1 MKSRLLSLST
11 LLAACAVSVAPA
23 ALAQE
28 KVLRIAMTAS
38 DIPTTSGMPNNGFE
52 GMRFLGFPIFQGL
65 IGFDLTT
72 TGPVKLLPHLAEK
85 WEQAADDKKTWIFHL
100 RKGVKFHDGTDF
112 NADAVV
118 WNLDRFFNKDSPQ
131 FEPQAAGISRARLPL
146 LASWKKVDDYTV
158 QMTTTVVASF
168 FQWMVPY
175 VLFTSPASFEKGGKD
190 WGKAAAMGP
199 AGTGPFKISGV
210 APRQSVT
217 LTRNDAYWD
226 TARKAKVDKVILMPI
241 PEANTRLAALRS
253 GQVDWVEVPPP
264 DGIPSLKQAGFVIST
279 GSYPHVWPWLLNMAA
294 KDSPVKDVRVRQ
306 ALNYCIDR
314 GAIVSLLNG
323 TAEPSVG
330 WLKPNDPAFGN
341 PEHRYSFDPAKGKK
355 LLAEAGYDAKKPLS
369 FKVMIS
375 TSGSGQMLPLPMNE
389 ALQENLKQACNVD
402 VKVEPVEW
410 QTLLNVLRST
420 PDAPQLNGAM
430 ALNVSS
436 PSSDAGA
443 MFRYFAKVNFTPNG
457 FNFEQWVDDQFEE
470 LFGKLAEFD
479 RRGGNPEVLRRRA
492 SAAGRQS
499 AVALH
504 RARPEP
510 PRLQQEG
517 EGVRVAAVVVRRPD
531 PGQPRLGATWP
542 APVREPASPGRTPS
556 SAAGP

>member
-1 MKSRLLSLST
+1 MKSRLLRLSA
-11 LLAACAVSVAPA
+11 LLAACAVSAAPA
-23 ALAQE
+23 FAQE

-72 TGPVKLLPHLAEK
+72 TGPVKLVPHLAEK
-85 WEQAADDKKTWIFHL
+85 WEQAADDKKVWIFHL

-118 WNLDRFFNKDSPQ
+118 WNLDRYFNKDAPQ
-131 FEPQAAGISRARLPL
+131 FEPPAAGITRARLPL
-146 LASWKKVDDYTV
+146 LVSWKKIDDHTV
-158 QMTTTVVASF
+158 SLTTTVVASF

-175 VLFTSPASFEKGGKD
+175 LLFSSPASFEKAGKD
-190 WGKAAAMGP
+190 WGKTAAVGS
-199 AGTGPFKISGV
+199 AGTGPFKITGV
-210 APRQSVT
+210 VPRQSVT
-217 LTRNDAYWD
+217 LARNDHYWD
-226 TARKAKVDKVILMPI
+226 AGKKAKVDKVILMPI

-294 KDSPVKDVRVRQ
+294 KDSPLKDVRVRQ

-314 GAIVSLLNG
+314 GAIVALLNG

-330 WLKPNDPAFGN
+330 WLKPSDPAFGN

-389 ALQENLKQACNVD
+389 AVQENLKQACNVD

-443 MFRYFAKVNFTPNG
+443 MYRYFAKVNFTPNG

-470 LFGKLAEFD
+470 AFGKMAESTD
-479 RRGGNPEVLRRRA
+479 EAAMLKYYAAAHQRLVDNPPWLYIVHDLNPRA
-492 SAAGRQS
+492 FSKKVKGFVSPQS
-499 AVALH
+499 WFVDLSLVSV
-504 RARPEP
+504 E
-510 PRLQQEG
+510 
-517 EGVRVAAVVVRRPD
+517 
-531 PGQPRLGATWP
+531 
-542 APVREPASPGRTPS
+542 
-556 SAAGP
+556 